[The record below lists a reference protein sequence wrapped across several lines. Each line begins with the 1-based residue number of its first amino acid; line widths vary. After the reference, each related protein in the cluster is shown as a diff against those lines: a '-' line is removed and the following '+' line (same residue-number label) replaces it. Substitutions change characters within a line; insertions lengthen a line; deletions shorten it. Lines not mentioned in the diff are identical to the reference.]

1 MEGNQEV
8 KEDGLEVQAEGQ
20 EAHGAHQEGPEVQ
33 GAHLDGQ
40 GVHVGDHEVQPGG
53 PGVLQV
59 EGDGEALEEE
69 DHPPTPLTE
78 DLAHL
83 QYRGHHGVHHLKL
96 LVTGKVVGHERPV
109 TQEAQGGGGPQ
120 PLHLDLNLS

>member
-33 GAHLDGQ
+33 GAHLEGQ

-59 EGDGEALEEE
+59 EGDGEALEE
-69 DHPPTPLTE
+69 
-78 DLAHL
+78 
-83 QYRGHHGVHHLKL
+83 
-96 LVTGKVVGHERPV
+96 
-109 TQEAQGGGGPQ
+109 
-120 PLHLDLNLS
+120 

>member
-20 EAHGAHQEGPEVQ
+20 EVHGAHQEGPEV
-33 GAHLDGQ
+33 Q

-53 PGVLQV
+53 LGVLQV

-83 QYRGHHGVHHLKL
+83 QHQGHHGVHHLKL
-96 LVTGKVVGHERPV
+96 SATGKVVGHERQV
-109 TQEAQGGGGPQ
+109 TPEAQGGGGPQ